1 MAFDDIPVELA
12 AEVFKNLD
20 YGVDS
25 NSIARPSSV
34 TLGTIE
40 RGLVHDC
47 PVEVASRRP
56 CLPVTT
62 DEGRHFPPMEFQKRG
77 LPHTHLIL
85 KIKRGSDFNVDNPI
99 CAEIPDK
106 ATTPPAFAS
115 LGGECSALR
124 RSRSLHDLA
133 YMRWC

>member
-47 PVEVASRRP
+47 PVEVASP
-56 CLPVTT
+56 L
-62 DEGRHFPPMEFQKRG
+62 FPPVEFQRRG
-77 LPHTHLIL
+77 LPHAHLIL
-85 KIKRGSDFNVDNPI
+85 T
-99 CAEIPDK
+99 IPPPLPPSG
-106 ATTPPAFAS
+106 AIAQLYVALSRCTT
-115 LGGECSALR
+115 
-124 RSRSLHDLA
+124 
-133 YMRWC
+133 

>member
-47 PVEVASRRP
+47 PVEVASPRP
-56 CLPVTT
+56 CLPVTLFTT
-62 DEGRHFPPMEFQKRG
+62 DEGRHFPPVEFQRRG
-77 LPHTHLIL
+77 LPHAHLIL
-85 KIKRGSDFNVDNPI
+85 T
-99 CAEIPDK
+99 IPPPLPPSG
-106 ATTPPAFAS
+106 AIAQLYVALSRCTTKLTCVGVEAYD
-115 LGGECSALR
+115 
-124 RSRSLHDLA
+124 SRTVW
-133 YMRWC
+133 R

>member
-85 KIKRGSDFNVDNPI
+85 KIKRGSDFNVDNLI
-99 CAEIPDK
+99 CAEIPDM
-106 ATTPPAFAS
+106 ATTPPPLPPSGAIAQ
-115 LGGECSALR
+115 LYVAL
-124 RSRSLHDLA
+124 SR
-133 YMRWC
+133 CTT

>member
-62 DEGRHFPPMEFQKRG
+62 DEGRHFPPVEFQRRG
-77 LPHTHLIL
+77 LPHAHLIL
-85 KIKRGSDFNVDNPI
+85 T
-99 CAEIPDK
+99 IPPPLPPSG
-106 ATTPPAFAS
+106 AIAQLYVALSRCTT
-115 LGGECSALR
+115 
-124 RSRSLHDLA
+124 
-133 YMRWC
+133 

>member
-47 PVEVASRRP
+47 PVEVASPRP
-56 CLPVTT
+56 CLPVTLFTT
-62 DEGRHFPPMEFQKRG
+62 DEGRHFPPVEFQRRG
-77 LPHTHLIL
+77 LPHAHLIL
-85 KIKRGSDFNVDNPI
+85 T
-99 CAEIPDK
+99 IPPPLPPSG
-106 ATTPPAFAS
+106 AIAQLYSYVALSRCTT
-115 LGGECSALR
+115 
-124 RSRSLHDLA
+124 
-133 YMRWC
+133 

>member
-25 NSIARPSSV
+25 SSIARLSSV

-47 PVEVASRRP
+47 PVEVASPRP
-56 CLPVTT
+56 CLPVTLFTT
-62 DEGRHFPPMEFQKRG
+62 DEGRHFPPVEFQRRG
-77 LPHTHLIL
+77 LPHAHLIL
-85 KIKRGSDFNVDNPI
+85 T
-99 CAEIPDK
+99 IPPPLPPSG
-106 ATTPPAFAS
+106 AIAQLYVALSRCTT
-115 LGGECSALR
+115 
-124 RSRSLHDLA
+124 
-133 YMRWC
+133 